1 MVHRIDNAVDNQG
14 KSFRGKVGGG
24 DMWIFMIGFH
34 KENELETVEQTECTY
49 WQSESL
55 AVEQTE
61 MHLLA
66 VSLPAERNE
75 THLLVVCQSSC

>member
-14 KSFRGKVGGG
+14 KRFRGKVGGG
-24 DMWIFMIGFH
+24 DIWICMIGFH

-66 VSLPAERNE
+66 A
-75 THLLVVCQSSC
+75 CQSSC